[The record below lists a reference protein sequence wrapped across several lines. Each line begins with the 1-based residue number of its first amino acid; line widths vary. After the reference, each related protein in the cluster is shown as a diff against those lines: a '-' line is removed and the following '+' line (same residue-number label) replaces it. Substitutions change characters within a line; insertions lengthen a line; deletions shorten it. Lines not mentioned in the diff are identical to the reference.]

1 MQFCDILKNFIKITK
16 NPNGLV
22 YIKFFPPKSVKK
34 TQKNVSLIK
43 VEVLLRMQASFLQKK
58 NQKNIDFCH
67 MIGCLSKI

>member
-1 MQFCDILKNFIKITK
+1 M
-16 NPNGLV
+16 

-67 MIGCLSKI
+67 MIGCLSKIWQVNDKYEARRVNTAPAGL